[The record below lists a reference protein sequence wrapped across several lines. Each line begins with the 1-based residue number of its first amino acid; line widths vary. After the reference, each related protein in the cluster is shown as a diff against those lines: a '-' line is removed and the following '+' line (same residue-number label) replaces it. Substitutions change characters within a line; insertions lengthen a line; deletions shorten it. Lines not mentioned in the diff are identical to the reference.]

1 MSLSTFQIIFNEPA
15 LLFTFK
21 MKEEIIPPQKAKTY
35 TPIPN
40 IPARQVVLSLS
51 LSPWALW
58 GALEKQQVGAVDRE
72 AAT

>member
-21 MKEEIIPPQKAKTY
+21 MKEELIPPQKAKTH

-51 LSPWALW
+51 PPLGFVRGS
-58 GALEKQQVGAVDRE
+58 GE
-72 AAT
+72 AAGGGSG